1 MCLSIPMQVV
11 ENDGDGD
18 FAWAERPG
26 RRERLNMMLVGPQA
40 VGTWVLAAQGLAKDV
55 VSEQQRLLIEDALA
69 AVAEALE
76 GDYDSSRHFT
86 DLR

>member
-1 MCLSIPMQVV
+1 MQIV
-11 ENDGDGD
+11 ENDGEGD

-55 VSEQQRLLIEDALA
+55 VTEQQRLLIEDALVA
-69 AVAEALE
+69 LAEALE
-76 GDYDSSRHFT
+76 GNYDPARHFT